1 MNSITLDGIV
11 ASTWTYG
18 GDYFARIAHHASEGT
33 GYFNVRFPGEALVEL
48 RQTVADGNVTQ
59 QRVLI
64 TADSPHDVER
74 GQALVVAGK
83 LQHRDYQVTLEDF
96 IERANGAELTD
107 EERETLLELAEKAG
121 RENRSHYEI
130 VVSEVVLY

>member
-1 MNSITLDGIV
+1 MNHVTLDGIV
-11 ASTWTYG
+11 AGTWEYG
-18 GDYFARIAHHASEGT
+18 GDYFARIAHHSAEGT

-48 RQTVADGNVTQ
+48 RRTEQGNATQ

-74 GQALVVAGK
+74 GRALLVAGR
-83 LQHRDYQVTLEDF
+83 LQHRDYQVTLEEF
-96 IERANGAELTD
+96 IERANDAELTD
-107 EERETLLELAEKAG
+107 EERETLLALAEKAG